1 MTVSPGGILKA
12 RWIWS
17 NDDPSALNA
26 WVYARRSFEVRQPE
40 GAFLDIT
47 ADLRYF
53 VWINGE
59 PVGFGPPKFHAATP
73 TVDRYP
79 IASFLAP
86 GQNTV
91 TVLIYSYGADGRLSS
106 VMPRR
111 GALRASL
118 SCDGGKI
125 VTDGSWKV
133 CRERAYAADTVRRG
147 EHQPPAEVFD
157 ARLSLGEPWRPG
169 YDDARWPAAVV
180 LPELQPDATFEPR
193 DIPLFGWQAHAPDRC
208 IATGLAAF
216 ERCDIEKLAA
226 AIAHAPRTPDYQG
239 RVRRESP
246 FVLDASGLQD
256 GEGCYALWDFGR
268 IWAGYPVIEV
278 TGTPGTVLDLSYAEH
293 LQKGAVD
300 PTKHGLHYMDR
311 IILRGDGRLTH
322 RITWPKCCRYLQV
335 DVHGGRAEIAALAL
349 QRSTYPVEWRGSF
362 ACSDPVLDQAWQICA
377 HTVQLDMEDGY
388 MDTPWRERG
397 SWLGDDVPKFV
408 ANAYAFGDTALMRRF
423 LRQHARGQL
432 PTGAMRSKYPGSKS
446 SHISTWSL
454 TYPVSVREYVRHSGD
469 RSLAIELWPT
479 IQRILAWL
487 ESYRLADGVYGN
499 LPLEVTA
506 ETNIYNFIDWAPVD
520 TRGANAAWNAHAY
533 NCLNA
538 AAFVAELAG
547 DPTTAKTC
555 RERSAS
561 LRASFQKLFWDERRG
576 VFINGWHDG
585 QPLPRWGCQENYLAV
600 LFGLATD
607 RQRESILRR
616 LQAEDLASY
625 FVPDP
630 KDYDQVIDGHDG
642 NHMVAIALN
651 RYRWPADKM
660 VPFGTPYFAGF
671 ALQALGELGL
681 MREALD
687 LIRQRWGEFS
697 RQGGTTI
704 WETWDQETGSL
715 SHGWGCAPVFVL
727 GQYVLGV
734 VPGDAPSADYFI
746 LPQRGDLAWARGR
759 IPMPKGLID
768 VAWQF
773 DGRWQLDVTL
783 PPNCTA
789 CVGLPISP
797 GEHLLD
803 DREPVKATRCIERYG
818 ANYQAVLLRSGTH
831 RLSVD
836 AARHSE

>member
-1 MTVSPGGILKA
+1 MAVIDGGILKA

-17 NDDPSALNA
+17 DDDPSALNM
-26 WVYARRSFEVRQPE
+26 WVYARRSFAVQQPA
-40 GAFLDIT
+40 GSFLDIT

-53 VWINGE
+53 VWINGV

-79 IASFLAP
+79 IASFLTP
-86 GQNTV
+86 GQNSV
-91 TVLIYSYGADGRLSS
+91 TVLIYSYGSDGRLSS

-118 SCDGGKI
+118 SCGGENI
-125 VTDGSWKV
+125 VTDRKWKV
-133 CRERAYAADTVRRG
+133 CRERAYATKTVRRG
-147 EHQPPAEVFD
+147 EHQPPIEVFD
-157 ARLSLGEPWRPG
+157 AQLALSEPWRSD
-169 YDDARWPAAVV
+169 YDDATWPAATI
-180 LPELQPDATFEPR
+180 LPDLEPASTFEPR
-193 DIPLFGWQAHAPDRC
+193 DIPLFGWKTHAPDRC
-208 IATGLAAF
+208 IATGIATF
-216 ERCDIEKLAA
+216 ERGDMAKLAA
-226 AIAHAPRTPDYQG
+226 AIAQAPRTPDYQG
-239 RVRRESP
+239 RVQLESP
-246 FVLDASGLQD
+246 FVMDAFDLQA

-268 IWAGYPVIEV
+268 IWTGYPVMEV

-293 LQKGAVD
+293 LRKGAID
-300 PTKHGLHYMDR
+300 PSKHGLHYLDR
-311 IILRGDGRLTH
+311 IILGSGKLTH
-322 RITWPKCCRYLQV
+322 RITWPKCCRYMQV
-335 DVHGGRAEIAALAL
+335 DVHGGRAEITELAL
-349 QRSTYPVEWRGSF
+349 QRSSYPVEWRGRF

-377 HTVQLDMEDGY
+377 HTVQLGMEDGY

-397 SWLGDDVPKFV
+397 SWLGDDVPKYI
-408 ANAYAFGDTALMRRF
+408 ANAYAFGDAALMRRF

-446 SHISTWSL
+446 SHISTWTL

-469 RSLAIELWPT
+469 RSLANELWPT

-487 ESYRLADGVYGN
+487 ESFRLAEGVYGN

-533 NCLNA
+533 NSLNA

-547 DPTTAKTC
+547 DLVAAKVC
-555 RERSAS
+555 RERGAA
-561 LRASFQKLFWDERRG
+561 LRASFQQLFWDERRG
-576 VFINGWHDG
+576 VFINGWHSG
-585 QPLPRWGCQENYLAV
+585 QPLLRWGCHENYLAV

-607 RQRESILRR
+607 RQRDSILQR
-616 LQAEDLASY
+616 LQSEDLASY

-630 KDYDQVIDGHDG
+630 NDYDQVIDGHDG

-651 RYRWPADKM
+651 RYRWPSEKM

-681 MREALD
+681 MQETLD
-687 LIRQRWGEFS
+687 MIRQRWGEFS

-704 WETWDQETGSL
+704 WETWEQETGSL

-727 GQYVLGV
+727 GRYVLGV
-734 VPGDAPSADYFI
+734 VQSDDPTVDYFI

-759 IPMPKGLID
+759 VPTPKGLID
-768 VAWQF
+768 VAWQC
-773 DGRWQLDVTL
+773 DGRWQLEVTL
-783 PPNCTA
+783 PAECVA
-789 CVGLPISP
+789 WVGLPINP
-797 GEHLLD
+797 GGHLLA
-803 DREPVKATRCIERYG
+803 DREANLPTRRIERYG
-818 ANYQAVLLRSGTH
+818 GNYHAVLLHGGTH

-836 AARHSE
+836 TARHSG